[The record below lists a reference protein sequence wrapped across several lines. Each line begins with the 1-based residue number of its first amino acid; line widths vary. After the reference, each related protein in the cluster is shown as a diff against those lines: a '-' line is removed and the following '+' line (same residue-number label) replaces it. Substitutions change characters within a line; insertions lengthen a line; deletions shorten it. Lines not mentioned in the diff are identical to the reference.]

1 MKAGAISLCQS
12 RRFARVIL
20 AREALQ
26 ESQARR
32 ALQETTR
39 RRPAGG
45 APRGSGG
52 EAGVR
57 RPALGRRRG
66 LGASWCSILA
76 NTTRAPHHARHTP
89 SRGARR
95 TDRRRPAQPKGRTV
109 FPRILLCMST
119 TQAQSSS
126 ALLAPEQQRMHLRT
140 CRDFRPSAAQS
151 STSWPG
157 LPGCHP
163 STTPGLGCGSG
174 RCPCTRRGCL
184 RQTPLFLS
192 FSYICPEPVSVK

>member
-1 MKAGAISLCQS
+1 MFENMAEQS
-12 RRFARVIL
+12 CFRTEL
-20 AREALQ
+20 AR
-26 ESQARR
+26 RR
-32 ALQETTR
+32 A
-39 RRPAGG
+39 PADLKILG
-45 APRGSGG
+45 APWCEWRCGWG
-52 EAGVR
+52 EAGLR

-66 LGASWCSILA
+66 LGASRCSILA

-109 FPRILLCMST
+109 FPRTLLCMST
-119 TQAQSSS
+119 TQVQSSS
-126 ALLAPEQQRMHLRT
+126 ALLAPGQQHPRT